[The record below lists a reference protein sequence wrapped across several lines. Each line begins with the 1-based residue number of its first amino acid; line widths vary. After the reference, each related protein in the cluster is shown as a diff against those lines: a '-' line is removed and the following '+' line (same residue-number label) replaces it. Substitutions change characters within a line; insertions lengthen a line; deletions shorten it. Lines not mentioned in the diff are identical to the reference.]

1 MNAFFS
7 GLVRINKKLNIVTT
21 QLSVGYI
28 KKKQNLF
35 LGEIT
40 YQLIHKPTSLS
51 KTEEYD
57 TSLQSSHCGRNGA
70 MEL

>member
-1 MNAFFS
+1 MNALFS
-7 GLVRINKKLNIVTT
+7 GLVRINKKLNMVTS

-28 KKKQNLF
+28 KEKKQNFF
-35 LGEIT
+35 LRE
-40 YQLIHKPTSLS
+40 LVHKPTSLS
-51 KTEEYD
+51 KTKEYD